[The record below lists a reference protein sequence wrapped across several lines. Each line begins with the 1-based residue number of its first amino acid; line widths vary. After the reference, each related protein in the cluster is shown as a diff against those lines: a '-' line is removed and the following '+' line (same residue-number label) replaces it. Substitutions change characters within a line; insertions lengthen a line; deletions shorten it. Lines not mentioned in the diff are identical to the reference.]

1 MKEISVFWHALGI
14 SGAVIF
20 YGRFWVQWFASELK
34 KRSVIPN
41 IFWYMSS
48 LGSLMLLTYAA
59 VTQSPLGTL
68 SQNLN
73 IIIYGRNLVHIWKK
87 DESSSKFRIVVIHV
101 VMLITALIGAYF
113 VIHFWLDAW
122 NARSSGSKDTVLTD
136 WQWLLVGLV
145 GQGLFMLRFLIQ
157 WIVTERKKESV
168 IPVIFWYLSI
178 AAASL
183 QGMSFA
189 QREEWVF
196 ALGMA
201 ATIGIYLRNLWFI
214 HQSQSDKLTESQ

>member
-1 MKEISVFWHALGI
+1 MEEIPLFWHLLGVG
-14 SGAVIF
+14 GAIIF
-20 YGRFWVQWFASELK
+20 YGRFWVQWIASEIK
-34 KRSVIPN
+34 KQSIIPN
-41 IFWYMSS
+41 AFWYMSC

-59 VTQSPLGTL
+59 LTQSPLGTL

-73 IIIYGRNLVHIWKK
+73 IVIYGRNLIHIWKSE
-87 DESSSKFRIVVIHV
+87 DSFSNFRMVLIYIIMV
-101 VMLITALIGAYF
+101 ITALLGAYF

-122 NARSSGSKDTVLTD
+122 NSRAVDSTNTVLTD
-136 WQWLLVGLV
+136 WQWLLIGLV
-145 GQGLFMLRFLIQ
+145 GQALFMLRFLIQ
-157 WIVTERKKESV
+157 WIATERKRKSV

-214 HQSQSDKLTESQ
+214 HRLQSDKLTNN